1 MKYKNFM
8 PYALDMAKK
17 AFARGEV
24 PVGAVIVRDNEI
36 ISSAHNQTEAEK
48 NAMRHA
54 EILAIERACEKL
66 DNKYLSD
73 CDLFVTLEPC
83 AMCAGAIINVKMRR
97 VYIGAEDK
105 LCGAAGGK
113 INLFEKGLFNF
124 APEVYFGFSADECS
138 RLLKDFFA
146 QKRQ

>member
-8 PYALDMAKK
+8 PYALDMAKL
-17 AFARGEV
+17 AFERGEV
-24 PVGAVIVRDNEI
+24 PVGAVIVKDGEI
-36 ISSAHNQTEAEK
+36 IASAHNETESSN
-48 NAMRHA
+48 NASHHA
-54 EILAIERACEKL
+54 EILAIERACRKL
-66 DNKYLSD
+66 NNKYLTG

-83 AMCAGAIINVKMRR
+83 AMCAGAVINVKLRR

-113 INLFEKGLFNF
+113 VNLFEKGLFNHI
-124 APEVYFGFSADECS
+124 PEVYFGFSADECS

-146 QKRQ
+146 QKR